1 MKSSQN
7 YKIQNH
13 NYEIKS
19 QTYEIKSQNYK
30 IKSHHFEFLPNNSQA
45 AAEKWVVKGF
55 ETSRN
60 CGVERIKPRWQLE
73 TSG

>member
-45 AAEKWVVKGF
+45 AAEKWVGKDF
-55 ETSRN
+55 KQAET
-60 CGVERIKPRWQLE
+60 VA
-73 TSG
+73 